1 MQESNPFR
9 FERERA
15 EAGVL
20 LRSAE
25 AGVLLRSDEITEAKL
40 VKAVFSSIL
49 IENYTEK

>member
-9 FERERA
+9 FERER
-15 EAGVL
+15 
-20 LRSAE
+20 AE